1 MPVQILI
8 RFNPAKPKAGEDV
21 RIQIVAQHP
30 MEPGTRKDANG
41 QLIPANYITELNVLF
56 EGEPIAQVKPTGG
69 TSANPLF
76 AFKMRASKPGQ
87 LKVSYKDLTGDSGEK
102 TADLAL
108 G

>member
-8 RFNPAKPKAGEDV
+8 RFNPAKPKAGDDV
-21 RIQIVAQHP
+21 RVQIVAQHP

-41 QLIPANYITELNVLF
+41 KTIPANYITELNVIF
-56 EGEPIAQVKPTGG
+56 DGQTVAQIRPTGG

-76 AFKMRASKPGQ
+76 ALKMKAAKAGQ
-87 LKVSYKDLTGDSGEK
+87 LKVTYKDLTGDSGEK

-108 G
+108 A